1 MKRLVLMCAFF
12 MYSVCARAQYVEWE
26 DLFRIYKAPDAA
38 KENATLDIGFD
49 FDKSYTN
56 SSTQKL
62 CFSYKRVMIGNEG
75 EWDEFIS
82 YCQAATVITYKSE
95 NSTQYQRLKKE
106 LATRLNYTESESAG
120 LADGGLKTTFV
131 SGGSKIQFYST
142 RDKAG
147 KANNIIAIL
156 ALSDAPTSH
165 QPSVAQS
172 TRSASVPETTEN
184 KTAKEK
190 VKEKKSTTPAA
201 IYDHGSEKYALVIG
215 VQNYSHIPALRHSL
229 NDATDVS
236 NSLKAKG
243 FKVESLYDPQTKKEI
258 RDAIA
263 RYYTTM
269 KDKTGAVGLI
279 YYAGHGMQNE
289 GENYIIPATA
299 DLKVPGD
306 LEEQCVKMNTL
317 MSVLNSSSNLN
328 ILLLDACRTN
338 SLPSFSR
345 DVAQGLTKVEAPQ
358 GSIVLFATQPGKVAS
373 DGSGR
378 NGLFTSKL
386 LKYIDEPGLNIGEVA
401 RKVKQEVFAESGNK
415 QLPSLEDNSIGGEFY
430 FTVPKK
436 NR

>member
-1 MKRLVLMCAFF
+1 MKRVAILSVILLSAN
-12 MYSVCARAQYVEWE
+12 YSYAQYVEWE

-38 KENATLDIGFD
+38 KENATLDMGFD

-56 SSTQKL
+56 SNTQKL
-62 CFSYKRVMIGNEG
+62 CFSYKRVMVGNEG

-82 YCQAATVITYKSE
+82 YCQAATVVTYKSE
-95 NSTQYQRLKKE
+95 NSTQYQRLRKE
-106 LATRLNYTESESAG
+106 LANRLNYTESESAG
-120 LADGGLKTTFV
+120 LSDGGLKTTFV
-131 SGGSKIQFYST
+131 SGGSKIQFYSA

-147 KANNIIAIL
+147 KANNIIAIV
-156 ALSDAPTSH
+156 ALSNTPTFH
-165 QPSVAQS
+165 QSSVAQNTTPASAPES
-172 TRSASVPETTEN
+172 TDSKE
-184 KTAKEK
+184 AKEK
-190 VKEKKSTTPAA
+190 KIVKPTAT
-201 IYDHGSEKYALVIG
+201 YDHGSEKYALVIG

-243 FKVESLYDPQTKKEI
+243 FKVESLYDPLTKKEI
-258 RDAIA
+258 REAIA
-263 RYYTTM
+263 RYYSTM

-279 YYAGHGMQNE
+279 YYAGHGMQND

-306 LEEQCVKMNTL
+306 LDDQCVKMNTL
-317 MSVLNSSSNLN
+317 MSVLNSSTNLN

-345 DVAQGLTKVEAPQ
+345 DVAQGLSKVEAPQ

-386 LKYIDEPGLNIGEVA
+386 LKYINEPGLNIGEVA
-401 RKVKQEVFAESGNK
+401 RKVKQEVYVESGNK

-430 FTVPKK
+430 FTTKD
-436 NR
+436 N